1 MPASPLFLGILQQS
15 LGPAGQYLR
24 VGWAIARFDKDAVHR
39 AARDERALRFGV
51 IFLIIAL
58 MAYLSSYLT
67 VAYLA
72 ETKDTPPAK
81 FAGLLVG
88 IVGGATAFVLIH
100 FSVCHAALNRST
112 GRDRPLPATLRPLLL
127 SAVALWLA
135 FIPII
140 GFFALAYWWYAVGP
154 WVCKEIHE
162 VKFGKAFAVFYGTY
176 IVLAL
181 PVMIVGLLI
190 FSFATTR

>member
-1 MPASPLFLGILQQS
+1 MPAHPLLLGFLQQS

-24 VGWAIARFDKDAVHR
+24 VGWAIARFDKDAVQR
-39 AARDERALRFGV
+39 AARDEHALRFGV

-58 MAYLSSYLT
+58 LAYVSGYLLNPLLPPKDMP
-67 VAYLA
+67 AAKYLA
-72 ETKDTPPAK
+72 VV
-81 FAGLLVG
+81 LG
-88 IVGGATAFVLIH
+88 IVLGATLFVLAH
-100 FSVCHAALNRST
+100 FAVCHAALNRST
-112 GRDRPLPATLRPLLL
+112 GRDRSLPATLRPLLL